1 MSNKFYS
8 HLLIGEFSDS
18 VKREIEHYFFSN
30 NLDKNIEIKWF
41 NYKSMVLED
50 SKNILQEAYLFISA
64 KKVIVV
70 FAEKINHI
78 VQNSLLKIFEEP
90 PLNTIFILVVP
101 SKTILLPTIL
111 SRLPIRK
118 ILQTQVIK
126 NNISV
131 DINILNFKDLS
142 LVNLNIFLKNIE
154 TKKIDQTE
162 SVLVLT
168 NILNNNW
175 NYFFNEEDLERF
187 RIAFHLLSLNSNVQ
201 RVFLMLL
208 LPFAEK
214 NIK

>member
-18 VKREIEHYFFSN
+18 VKREIEHYFLSN
-30 NLDKNIEIKWF
+30 NLDKYIEIKWF

-64 KKVIVV
+64 KKVIVL

-142 LVNLNIFLKNIE
+142 LVNLNLF
-154 TKKIDQTE
+154 
-162 SVLVLT
+162 
-168 NILNNNW
+168 
-175 NYFFNEEDLERF
+175 
-187 RIAFHLLSLNSNVQ
+187 
-201 RVFLMLL
+201 
-208 LPFAEK
+208 
-214 NIK
+214 

>member
-18 VKREIEHYFFSN
+18 VKREIEHYFLSN

-64 KKVIVV
+64 KKVIVL

-118 ILQTQVIK
+118 KLQTQVIK

-142 LVNLNIFLKNIE
+142 LVNLNLFLKNIE
-154 TKKIDQTE
+154 TKKLDQTE

>member
-142 LVNLNIFLKNIE
+142 LVNLNLFLKNIE